1 VGRGEEG
8 DDLFKWVNG
17 YKQKKA
23 FSLEQFLNLGVF
35 LRKKKYSVSFKDD
48 ISMTGFLFKCYFV

>member
-1 VGRGEEG
+1 MGRGEEG

-35 LRKKKYSVSFKDD
+35 LRKKNIQSPLR
-48 ISMTGFLFKCYFV
+48 MTYL